1 MPPLALSDDQMS
13 IIEQMAAP
21 LAPADRPAYLE
32 RVAPL
37 LADVEIAMAASPGRR
52 SKRRVSYGERRRWR
66 GGDRASESTS
76 VSRR

>member
-32 RVAPL
+32 RVAAL
-37 LADVEIAMAASPGRR
+37 LADVEIGDGSVTRAAKQAQGELWRAPTLEGRR
-52 SKRRVSYGERRRWR
+52 SGIGKYQR
-66 GGDRASESTS
+66 
-76 VSRR
+76 